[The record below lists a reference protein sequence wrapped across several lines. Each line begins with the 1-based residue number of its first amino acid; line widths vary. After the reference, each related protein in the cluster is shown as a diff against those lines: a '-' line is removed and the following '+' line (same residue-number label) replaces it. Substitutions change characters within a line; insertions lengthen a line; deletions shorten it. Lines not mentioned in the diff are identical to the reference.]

1 MARFY
6 GIRAR
11 LAIGA
16 TIWAWRLGRGHRVAG
31 SSPLSSDCTAV
42 HVLLCIP
49 SRAMI
54 DTGRIL
60 IEDSNQSQSIPYRTT
75 DYMYSTVN
83 PYITGYAANHKH

>member
-1 MARFY
+1 MDELGFY
-6 GIRAR
+6 RVGEHSSDGVLRGCVGGPR

-49 SRAMI
+49 SREMVE
-54 DTGRIL
+54 TGCIL
-60 IEDSNQSQSIPYRTT
+60 IKNR
-75 DYMYSTVN
+75 
-83 PYITGYAANHKH
+83 

>member
-1 MARFY
+1 MDWGSVSERTQF
-6 GIRAR
+6 GRGSEGVLGGPR

-16 TIWAWRLGRGHRVAG
+16 TIWAWRLGRGHRAAG

-49 SRAMI
+49 SLMEC

-60 IEDSNQSQSIPYRTT
+60 IS
-75 DYMYSTVN
+75 
-83 PYITGYAANHKH
+83 HK